1 MVSETGGVKSV
12 SVMEGDSVTLQ
23 NDATELQEDDLIV
36 WRFGD
41 KGILLANI
49 DVETNEASIN
59 VDDERFK
66 ERLQLNQTGSLTI
79 KNARTEHAGLYEVQ
93 IRGRESSQQ
102 FLVSVSGEFQSK
114 GFELKIFGNNSFI
127 NTLL

>member
-1 MVSETGGVKSV
+1 MVAETGGVKSV
-12 SVMEGDSVTLQ
+12 SVMEGESVTLQ
-23 NDATELQEDDLIV
+23 NDVTELQEDDLIV

-49 DVETNEASIN
+49 DVESSETSIN
-59 VDDERFK
+59 VDDERFR

-79 KNARTEHAGLYEVQ
+79 KNTRAEHAGLYEVQ

-102 FLVSVSGEFQSK
+102 FLVSVSGEFQIK
-114 GFELKIFGNNSFI
+114 GF
-127 NTLL
+127 